1 MEDQY
6 TAQLNIARE
15 QDRLRIQQE
24 EGEKA
29 TGRTQTKS
37 KPKKNILPSL
47 AGIVLVAFGIEL
59 VPFGDILPS
68 FIGAVVATAV
78 RLKKAGRRINP
89 VDFAFVG
96 MLAGI
101 ADFSDWL
108 IIGSIPIIGDIFDGM
123 MAMILGFWAWLKS
136 HSS

>member
-6 TAQLNIARE
+6 AAQLNSARE
-15 QDRLRIQQE
+15 QDRLRIRQE
-24 EGEKA
+24 ETKKA
-29 TGRTQTKS
+29 MGKTETTSKQKS
-37 KPKKNILPSL
+37 VLTSL
-47 AGIVLVAFGIEL
+47 VSIVLVAFGIEL

-78 RLKKAGRRINP
+78 RLKMAKRKINP
-89 VDFAFVG
+89 VSFAFVG

-108 IIGSIPIIGDIFDGM
+108 IIGSIPLVGDIFDGM
-123 MAMILGFWAWLKS
+123 MAMILGFWAYLQS

>member
-6 TAQLNIARE
+6 ATQLNIDRQ

-24 EGEKA
+24 EVEQAMGKA
-29 TGRTQTKS
+29 QTTGKS
-37 KPKKNILPSL
+37 KKNILPSL
-47 AGIVLVAFGIEL
+47 IGIILVAFGIEL

-68 FIGAVVATAV
+68 FIGAVVATAI
-78 RLKKAGRRINP
+78 RLKKAGRSINP
-89 VDFAFVG
+89 VDFSFVG
-96 MLAGI
+96 MLAGV

-108 IIGSIPIIGDIFDGM
+108 IIGSIPLVGDIFDGI
-123 MAMILGFWAWLKS
+123 MAMILGFWSWFKS

>member
-6 TAQLNIARE
+6 AAQLNIARE

-24 EGEKA
+24 EVEKSMEKK
-29 TGRTQTKS
+29 QTISKQKS
-37 KPKKNILPSL
+37 IFPSL
-47 AGIVLVAFGIEL
+47 ISIVLVAFGIEL

-68 FIGAVVATAV
+68 FIGAVVAVAV
-78 RLKKAGRRINP
+78 RMKMAGRKINP
-89 VDFAFVG
+89 VSFAFVG

-108 IIGSIPIIGDIFDGM
+108 IIGSIPIVGDIFDGM
-123 MAMILGFWAWLKS
+123 MGMILGFWAWLES